1 MVAADSYVAQI
12 FADGCWSTGR
22 AAKYCVSDEHYV
34 PTLLAWH
41 GEGGRVCGPG
51 TVGTRQGGSASCS
64 SEQPLRT
71 HICNPDFS
79 PLCPA
84 TTGMTIALQTS
95 VRCFPPQLG

>member
-41 GEGGRVCGPG
+41 GEILAETQVHDLW
-51 TVGTRQGGSASCS
+51 VIVQ
-64 SEQPLRT
+64 
-71 HICNPDFS
+71 
-79 PLCPA
+79 
-84 TTGMTIALQTS
+84 
-95 VRCFPPQLG
+95 